1 MIIFQFTMKC
11 SDFLVRRQSLAKV
24 YSVMKILVDGILASV
39 LQKDN
44 N

>member
-11 SDFLVRRQSLAKV
+11 SVFLIRRQSLAKV
-24 YSVMKILVDGILASV
+24 YSVLKILVDGILASV